1 MHRALE
7 ALEVHLI
14 TGFGVQIEHVFV
26 AVVDRHVHGQAD
38 GGESALN
45 IAHPVVDAEGV
56 DAAVAVLAAA
66 GGPGADGR
74 DVEAVVEANPVPAD
88 IQRFKQMGIL
98 FLVDGF
104 HCGLL
109 AMVRR

>member
-7 ALEVHLI
+7 ALEVHLVA
-14 TGFGVQIEHVFV
+14 GLGVQVEAVFV
-26 AVVDRHVHGQAD
+26 AAVDGHFHGQRH
-38 GGESALN
+38 GGESPLN
-45 IAHPVVDAEGV
+45 EAHPEVDAEGV